1 MFEFNNHPGGV
12 NKKFTK
18 TLRNLLDY
26 KDSARF
32 VTKSTIF
39 TVYHYNLNKLQ
50 VEFYLCLFI
59 SNTNGHIYSRDI
71 MDLNTL
77 PSLSEL

>member
-12 NKKFTK
+12 NKRFTK

-32 VTKSTIF
+32 VTKST
-39 TVYHYNLNKLQ
+39 NKLQ